1 MQTIVSNN
9 RINHS
14 YCSGHISWQEDF
26 DKKDSKKDIKGLC
39 SVCKPSPRANYLP
52 ICPGQYIH
60 SYINWAQVFPLHKM
74 THYHYHY
81 YYHITRLEDE
91 CWFRTCM
98 MIIITVTLSALRR
111 LFTACTAIFRHIWF
125 NRNAMSSLL
134 LPLVFTVCMHTCMH
148 VCTICKR

>member
-1 MQTIVSNN
+1 MSNN
-9 RINHS
+9 CINHS
-14 YCSGHISWQEDF
+14 YCSGHVSWHEDF
-26 DKKDSKKDIKGLC
+26 NKKDSKKDTKKDINGLC
-39 SVCKPSPRANYLP
+39 SVTW
-52 ICPGQYIH
+52 PGQYIH
-60 SYINWAQVFPLHKM
+60 TYINWAQVFPLHKM